1 MTSSSQDENGVCA
14 SPAQPPG
21 YKEILNCDN
30 PEDFANHLKGVRAH
44 FDNVRQLY
52 LKFMNEMGDP
62 QFKERILAEIEAQK
76 KNNLEFTEKQK
87 QLKAEVDHLTRNSLT
102 LVKSKFREL
111 GVSSNSHLEFI
122 EKAKNIMWQHH
133 ELQKDKGTSK
143 ETE

>member
-1 MTSSSQDENGVCA
+1 MFKLRVFLQF
-14 SPAQPPG
+14 Q
-21 YKEILNCDN
+21 
-30 PEDFANHLKGVRAH
+30 
-44 FDNVRQLY
+44 
-52 LKFMNEMGDP
+52 DP
-62 QFKERILAEIEAQK
+62 QFKERILAEIEAEK

-111 GVSSNSHLEFI
+111 GVSSKSHLEFI

-143 ETE
+143 GKEEEHALKNQD